1 MLKKRVNREDIALC
15 PYGSPRTGPFDAP
28 WDIGRLTDRERQ
40 VLLLLGGGLSNRELS
55 LKLGIAERTV
65 KAHISRI
72 LAKLGQ
78 TSRLQAAVISVLA
91 HDRLCP
97 DPRCTRHLPLI
108 PTQPHAVPSRAA
120 QYSNCA

>member
-1 MLKKRVNREDIALC
+1 MKRRTNREDIALC
-15 PYGSPRTGPFDAP
+15 PYGGPGTGPFDAP

-72 LAKLGQ
+72 LAKLCQ

-97 DPRCTRHLPLI
+97 DPRCTTHLPLI
-108 PTQPHAVPSRAA
+108 PTQPHCVPSHAA
-120 QYSNCA
+120 